1 MRKKAK
7 EVQASLYDFVQR
19 KNADMSA
26 ISFAMT
32 IHGLMDDYA
41 YLFDCAED
49 LKKNITK
56 NGTMLSEP
64 NTAGFMITKPNPAL
78 KELRDT
84 NKQMLSILKSLGIDI
99 KSVSE
104 LMQPDDEL

>member
-32 IHGLMDDYA
+32 IHGLMDY
-41 YLFDCAED
+41 
-49 LKKNITK
+49 
-56 NGTMLSEP
+56 
-64 NTAGFMITKPNPAL
+64 
-78 KELRDT
+78 ELDQKYGR
-84 NKQMLSILKSLGIDI
+84 LCIL
-99 KSVSE
+99 V
-104 LMQPDDEL
+104 

>member
-1 MRKKAK
+1 
-7 EVQASLYDFVQR
+7 
-19 KNADMSA
+19 
-26 ISFAMT
+26 
-32 IHGLMDDYA
+32 
-41 YLFDCAED
+41 
-49 LKKNITK
+49 
-56 NGTMLSEP
+56 MLSEP

>member
-26 ISFAMT
+26 ISKM
-32 IHGLMDDYA
+32 IDDYA

-49 LKKNITK
+49 LKKNGA
-56 NGTMLSEP
+56 NV
-64 NTAGFMITKPNPAL
+64 
-78 KELRDT
+78 
-84 NKQMLSILKSLGIDI
+84 ILLQDCLAY
-99 KSVSE
+99 VSE
-104 LMQPDDEL
+104 EGHEKALAEMKNEGIRIC